1 MLQETITSRFLNQ
14 DETPEFRSLYELKEI
29 FKSSSDIPAEL
40 QQLRS
45 YPNNHNIFRSELV
58 VRININAED
67 FFDFSIK
74 RLDYG
79 TFLLVA
85 PDEAYD
91 MIKNGQIELLVE
103 TLSQD
108 RKIKLD
114 IILSSVLL
122 PYLDVELVASLPAE
136 MVECLYNAI
145 AGGLKENQSL
155 LTRIQQMPEDD
166 LYRIYVLAQK
176 SGTRPSE
183 MLAPNLTCHV
193 TPTIIDLKVMR
204 IAMRREGRVLPE

>member
-1 MLQETITSRFLNQ
+1 MSQETITSRFLNQ

-29 FKSSSDIPAEL
+29 FNSSSDIPAEF
-40 QQLRS
+40 QELRS
-45 YPNNHNIFRSELV
+45 YPNNNNIFHSDLV
-58 VRININAED
+58 VRININAEE
-67 FFDFSIK
+67 FFDFKIK

-79 TFLLVA
+79 TFMLVA
-85 PDEAYD
+85 PDGAYD

-122 PYLDVELVASLPAE
+122 PFVDVELVASLPAE

-145 AGGLKENQSL
+145 AGELKENQSL
-155 LTRIQQMPEDD
+155 LIHILQMPEDE
-166 LYRIYVLAQK
+166 LYRIDLLSRA
-176 SGTRPSE
+176 SRTRPSAL
-183 MLAPNLTCHV
+183 LAPNLTCHV
-193 TPTIIDLKVMR
+193 TPVIIDLTVAR
-204 IAMRREGRVLPE
+204 IGGQREGRELP